1 MQWDEGSQTLKG
13 SLRVVED
20 FDHILFIH
28 VPQNYNLLQIA
39 VDGVDDI
46 KSEADGDVL
55 KVIFRVPWVF
65 KIKKYH
71 GIFHLVPKS
80 IDFVHCF
87 FSFSFVSMGK

>member
-46 KSEADGDVL
+46 KSEADGEVL
-55 KVIFRVPWVF
+55 KVIFRVPSGFQDKEVSWN
-65 KIKKYH
+65 I
-71 GIFHLVPKS
+71 
-80 IDFVHCF
+80 
-87 FSFSFVSMGK
+87 SFSP